1 MMPVADLLRECRIL
15 GLSTSIYA
23 TLLRDPM
30 RTVANESW
38 SALLVLLAISRAAA
52 DSSCSLPGFQEQK
65 APVLLQLAASASAR
79 SAEGS
84 LTERLFAAGDA
95 AGRGATQLGPP
106 AIAMSAIALA
116 QQFLW
121 GRHEE
126 LQSPRLVLQQMQQ
139 EVEDHVVTSQPT
151 SAGSD
156 TAALALP
163 IIVAVAALVLAVTIV
178 ACLVTYQPKPD
189 YSDSEQAIL
198 RTSLQQQQQERMRHE
213 ARQEACAC

>member
-1 MMPVADLLRECRIL
+1 MTGGRTWIGAGVYRQ
-15 GLSTSIYA
+15 IYQA
-23 TLLRDPM
+23 FGK
-30 RTVANESW
+30 
-38 SALLVLLAISRAAA
+38 VLLAISHAAA

-84 LTERLFAAGDA
+84 LIDRLFEAGDA
-95 AGRGATQLGPP
+95 AGHGATQLGPP

-116 QQFLW
+116 QELLW
-121 GRHEE
+121 GRHKE
-126 LQSPRLVLQQMQQ
+126 LQSPRLLLQMQQ
-139 EVEDHVVTSQPT
+139 EVEDHAVTSQPT

-156 TAALALP
+156 TALALS
-163 IIVAVAALVLAVTIV
+163 ATYRLTSYMAALVLAITIV

-189 YSDSEQAIL
+189 YSDNEQAIL
-198 RTSLQQQQQERMRHE
+198 RTSLQQQHQERMRFE